1 MATMARW
8 PHPSALFPV
17 AAIALPAALAVP
29 TLATAPALAQETQ
42 SSGEADACFTAAER
56 AQPLM
61 KERRFREARAE
72 LEMCARDVCPRVAR
86 TDCRDWL
93 ADVAAQQP
101 SIVIAVHEVNGR
113 HEVRDVAGVRA
124 LVDGGIVVEKVDAT
138 PVPLDPGRHRVRVE
152 RAGLEP
158 LEQNIELREGEKS
171 RIVTFNWQTPWVA
184 QGRPPGRGSGRPT
197 PVSVWVL
204 GALGVA
210 ALGAGTYFE
219 ASGFSKRSGLDS
231 CKPTGCLQSRVD
243 DAQSTMRI
251 GDVTLGVGIA
261 MLASAGILY
270 LTRPEERTAPAREE
284 VEWLLGPLPGG
295 VMAGLGGNL

>member
-8 PHPSALFPV
+8 PHPSALFRV
-17 AAIALPAALAVP
+17 AAIALPASLSLV
-29 TLATAPALAQETQ
+29 TAPALAQETQ
-42 SSGEADACFTAAER
+42 SPSEADACFTAAER

-61 KERRFREARAE
+61 KQRRFREARAE

-93 ADVAAQQP
+93 ADVASQQP
-101 SIVIAVHEVNGR
+101 SIVIAAHEVNGR

-124 LVDGGIVVEKVDAT
+124 LVDGGIVIEKVDAT

-152 RAGLEP
+152 RAGLDP

-171 RIVTFNWQTPWVA
+171 RIVTFTWQTPWVM
-184 QGRPPGRGSGRPT
+184 QDRPPERGSARPT
-197 PVSVWVL
+197 PASVWVL

-210 ALGAGTYFE
+210 TLGAGTYFE

-231 CKPTGCLQSRVD
+231 CKAAGCPQSRVD
-243 DAQSTMRI
+243 DAQGTMRI

-261 MLASAGILY
+261 LLASAGVLY
-270 LTRPEERTAPAREE
+270 LTRPEQPAAPAREE
-284 VEWLLGPLPGG
+284 VQWLLGPLPGG
-295 VMAGLGGNL
+295 VMAGLGGSL